1 MGSREKKKRPSS
13 DHEVAMEN
21 WTTQSVSNGS
31 CNGGLDFL
39 DRIRTGYGVTRSGDV
54 KFDDSSHG
62 EW

>member
-1 MGSREKKKRPSS
+1 MGSREERKSPSS
-13 DHEVAMEN
+13 DHEVAMKD
-21 WTTQSVSNGS
+21 WTGESVSDGS
-31 CNGGLDFL
+31 CHGRLVCL